1 MQVGRDSF
9 GGEAIMI
16 LTLDEP
22 ATKESIEEIKQL
34 ENVYDA
40 TSLIL

>member
-1 MQVGRDSF
+1 MQVGRDSS

-22 ATKESIEEIKQL
+22 ATKESVEEIKQL